1 MLHRLWITGFSRKH
15 GSPFIRL
22 FIPFVGRKSSVIVP
36 SIYQK
41 LPLIRNSGFTL
52 IELIIT
58 LTIAGILMAVAVP
71 GLKNFVS
78 SNRLTAQIN
87 DLIADINLARSE
99 AIKRNTDAGVCVS
112 SAGTSCTASGNW
124 ANGWRAYYICP
135 TDGSDTSCTAGASVT
150 ARAHE
155 ALTGTNTLVLS
166 PAIDAVVYSKTGLT
180 SSGIV
185 TITLCDPQS
194 QKSRV
199 ISISNSGRPSLSEGS
214 CT

>member
-1 MLHRLWITGFSRKH
+1 M
-15 GSPFIRL
+15 
-22 FIPFVGRKSSVIVP
+22 P
-36 SIYQK
+36 SICQEP
-41 LPLIRNSGFTL
+41 PLVGNSGFTL

-71 GLKNFVS
+71 GLKSFVS

-124 ANGWRAYYICP
+124 SNGWRAYYICP

-150 ARAHE
+150 ARVHE
-155 ALTGTNTLVLS
+155 ALTGSNTLVLS
-166 PAIDAVVYSKTGLT
+166 PAIDAVVYSRTGLT
-180 SSGIV
+180 SSGVV

-199 ISISNSGRPSLSEGS
+199 LDISTAGRPSLSEGS

>member
-99 AIKRNTDAGVCVS
+99 AIKRNTD
-112 SAGTSCTASGNW
+112 
-124 ANGWRAYYICP
+124 
-135 TDGSDTSCTAGASVT
+135 
-150 ARAHE
+150 
-155 ALTGTNTLVLS
+155 
-166 PAIDAVVYSKTGLT
+166 
-180 SSGIV
+180 
-185 TITLCDPQS
+185 
-194 QKSRV
+194 
-199 ISISNSGRPSLSEGS
+199 
-214 CT
+214 